1 MPNWVVKLIQKI
13 AIPLVTKLGEYLI
26 KEFRKYLASREKK
39 QLEKQKNQIR
49 KELMNAKT
57 DEDIMRLSARLR
69 DLDKL

>member
-1 MPNWVVKLIQKI
+1 MPNWVIKLIQKI
-13 AIPLVTKLGEYLI
+13 AIPLVTKLGEYLV
-26 KEFRKYLASREKK
+26 KEFKKYLARREKK